1 MVSEMGENRDFFIS
15 YTGEDENWATWVADL
30 LTRHGYSVYIQA
42 WHSPTG
48 DSFISWMEY
57 AIAHSCNFIA
67 ICSHAYF
74 HHKTQY
80 AMSELRTGYGKKMRG
95 EIERFLLIRI
105 ENCSIPEL
113 YSEFGRIDA
122 FTFDGNQ
129 KEQAEERLLRGIGC
143 NQYYR
148 ASPFPNFMKRS
159 NQLCDGENICLL
171 GEAYLDGKI
180 GSDLEDEQLMDI
192 AFLCFE
198 LAYNLG
204 NAKATYY
211 LGYCF
216 EYGYGTTPDYVKAR
230 QYYETAQKMG
240 SVEAFYAEGSLY
252 ERDLGLQWSDQREI
266 DSRMNEYAKKIS
278 QYGESYI
285 EYMTKY
291 EGIRTDLAKYLLSI
305 RNDESKI
312 RNVLSDVIKKQYT
325 LQHAI
330 QDYLTASEK
339 GYAQASLSLGKM
351 YASGKGVE
359 QDYEKARS
367 YFQTAHEQGSDSALE
382 EMEKLPMPFS

>member
-1 MVSEMGENRDFFIS
+1 
-15 YTGEDENWATWVADL
+15 
-30 LTRHGYSVYIQA
+30 
-42 WHSPTG
+42 
-48 DSFISWMEY
+48 
-57 AIAHSCNFIA
+57 
-67 ICSHAYF
+67 
-74 HHKTQY
+74 
-80 AMSELRTGYGKKMRG
+80 MSELRTGYGKKMRG

-312 RNVLSDVIKKQYT
+312 RNVLSDVIKKQ
-325 LQHAI
+325 
-330 QDYLTASEK
+330 
-339 GYAQASLSLGKM
+339 
-351 YASGKGVE
+351 GVSQE
-359 QDYEKARS
+359 VGR
-367 YFQTAHEQGSDSALE
+367 
-382 EMEKLPMPFS
+382 

>member
-1 MVSEMGENRDFFIS
+1 
-15 YTGEDENWATWVADL
+15 
-30 LTRHGYSVYIQA
+30 
-42 WHSPTG
+42 
-48 DSFISWMEY
+48 
-57 AIAHSCNFIA
+57 
-67 ICSHAYF
+67 
-74 HHKTQY
+74 
-80 AMSELRTGYGKKMRG
+80 
-95 EIERFLLIRI
+95 
-105 ENCSIPEL
+105 
-113 YSEFGRIDA
+113 
-122 FTFDGNQ
+122 
-129 KEQAEERLLRGIGC
+129 
-143 NQYYR
+143 
-148 ASPFPNFMKRS
+148 MKRS